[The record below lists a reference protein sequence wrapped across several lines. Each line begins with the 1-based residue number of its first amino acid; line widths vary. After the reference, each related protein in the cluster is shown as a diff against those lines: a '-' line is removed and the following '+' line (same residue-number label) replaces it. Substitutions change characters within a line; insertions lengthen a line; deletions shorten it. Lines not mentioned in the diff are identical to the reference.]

1 MAEEVKTNPIEG
13 GVSTEEKVT
22 NPEQG
27 GVTEKSDDVQK
38 MIQSAVDKSISKV
51 KKEYE
56 GKLSEMEKQLAEERK
71 SKMSEEEKAEAR
83 AKEIEARDKLIA
95 ERERKLT
102 IIEALTDAGLPKDFA
117 NRISGNTEDEIK
129 DDVQALKKFLESKAH
144 ELSESEI
151 AKRLKGDTPKGGQ
164 NPTGKTMTREAFQK
178 LDPKSR
184 IDFMSSGGKL
194 TD

>member
-1 MAEEVKTNPIEG
+1 MADEVKTNQEAG
-13 GVSTEEKVT
+13 DVSTEEKVT
-22 NPEQG
+22 NPIEG
-27 GVTEKSDDVQK
+27 GVTEKADDVQK

-56 GKLSEMEKQLAEERK
+56 SKLTQMEKQLAEERK

-117 NRISGNTEDEIK
+117 NRISGDTEDEIK

-151 AKRLKGDTPKGGQ
+151 AKRLKGDIPKGGT
-164 NPTGKTMTREAFQK
+164 NTSAKVMKREAFDK
-178 LDPKSR
+178 LTPADRLK
-184 IDFMSSGGKL
+184 FMSEGGKL
-194 TD
+194 E

>member
-1 MAEEVKTNPIEG
+1 MADEVKTNQEAGDVSTEEKKVTNPIEG
-13 GVSTEEKVT
+13 GV
-22 NPEQG
+22 
-27 GVTEKSDDVQK
+27 TEKADDVQK

-56 GKLSEMEKQLAEERK
+56 SKLSEMERQLAEERK

-83 AKEIEARDKLIA
+83 AKEIEERDKLIA
-95 ERERKLT
+95 ERERRLT

-117 NRISGNTEDEIK
+117 NRISGDTEDEIK

-151 AKRLKGDTPKGGQ
+151 ARRLKGDPPKGGD
-164 NPTGKTMTREAFQK
+164 TKK
-178 LDPKSR
+178 
-184 IDFMSSGGKL
+184 KL
-194 TD
+194 TYEEITQIPDRKERIKAYKEHGYA